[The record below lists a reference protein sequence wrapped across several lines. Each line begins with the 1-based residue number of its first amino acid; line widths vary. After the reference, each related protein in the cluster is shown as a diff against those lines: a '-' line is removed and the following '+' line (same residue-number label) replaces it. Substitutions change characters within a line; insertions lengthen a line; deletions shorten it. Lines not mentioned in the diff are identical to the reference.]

1 MTLPRVF
8 MAPVSM
14 APIPTAKDDANGA
27 GVRRTSSKGD
37 GST

>member
-1 MTLPRVF
+1 MSLPQ
-8 MAPVSM
+8 SLT
-14 APIPTAKDDANGA
+14 APIPTAEDDANGA

>member
-1 MTLPRVF
+1 MT
-8 MAPVSM
+8 SM
-14 APIPTAKDDANGA
+14 APIPTAKDDANGD

>member
-1 MTLPRVF
+1 MNVI
-8 MAPVSM
+8 
-14 APIPTAKDDANGA
+14 APIPTAKDDANGD